1 MYSCY
6 AQAQSYDHRPSRL
19 YNAWTEHVR
28 FPQTR
33 QTLLAPRAKRRDVL
47 DDSHEG

>member
-6 AQAQSYDHRPSRL
+6 AQAQSYDHRPSHP
-19 YNAWTEHVR
+19 YNAGTEHVR
-28 FPQTR
+28 FPPTT
-33 QTLLAPRAKRRDVL
+33 QTLLASRAKRREVL